1 MNIARWRNGVA
12 VIVLAALMVSPAL
25 AGRNGKSAGSSRSSG
40 SVSLNAKKGG
50 KKWTV
55 KWKDAQGVALREI
68 RLMRAYLPQ
77 AVDIFVQMFYN
88 RLLNRDVNP
97 RFSAVRRFQ
106 SSCYTV
112 ETDLQQGTFTLTL
125 TNCQPAT
132 GVTINGSLTG
142 TIDLSDLEDEIAAC
156 LTDLI
161 TEDVCG
167 FNVTVTGTATLDFTT
182 TIATNAGTLTVNTFG
197 EEGEDAPIEFD
208 VNVDVTL
215 TKVAEG
221 TEGATC
227 FTIPGTQRQ
236 ICYVITG
243 QINNVTV
250 NARLIN
256 QTTIQGS
263 SKSTQTTIS
272 VEGLTIPVE
281 VEGDD
286 ASLGCATS
294 GVVEVILP
302 GSINVQ
308 ITFDGDC
315 RPHVR
320 IAGPGGKSLEFDVPE
335 DTF

>member
-1 MNIARWRNGVA
+1 MGLGRLRNGVA
-12 VIVLAALMVSPAL
+12 VIVIVALMVSPAL
-25 AGRNGKSAGSSRSSG
+25 AGRNGKSAGSNRSSG

-50 KKWTV
+50 KKWAV
-55 KWKDAQGVALREI
+55 KWKDSQSVALREL
-68 RLMRAYLPQ
+68 RLLRAYLPQ

-88 RLLNRDVNP
+88 QLLNRDVNP

-142 TIDLSDLEDEIAAC
+142 AVDLSDLEDKIAAC

-167 FNVTVTGTATLDFTT
+167 FNVTVSGTATLNFTT

-197 EEGEDAPIEFD
+197 EEGGEEPITFD
-208 VNVDVTL
+208 VNADVTL

-221 TEGATC
+221 TEGA
-227 FTIPGTQRQ
+227 
-236 ICYVITG
+236 ICYDLGRLGEVCVLITT
-243 QINNVTV
+243 QINNVTL
-250 NARLIN
+250 NANLIN

-263 SKSTQTTIS
+263 SRSTQTTIS
-272 VEGLTIPVE
+272 VEGLTIPIE

-286 ASLGCATS
+286 VSLGCATS
-294 GVVEVILP
+294 GVVEVIFP
-302 GSINVQ
+302 GNVVVQ
-308 ITFDGDC
+308 VTFDGDC

-320 IAGPGGKSLEFDVPE
+320 ITGPGGKSLEFDVPE

>member
-1 MNIARWRNGVA
+1 MGIARWRNGIA
-12 VIVLAALMVSPAL
+12 VIVIVALMVSPAL
-25 AGRNGKSAGSSRSSG
+25 AGRNGKSAGSNRSSG

-55 KWKDAQGVALREI
+55 KWKDSRSVALREL
-68 RLMRAYLPQ
+68 RLLRAYLPQ
-77 AVDIFVQMFYN
+77 AVDIFVRMFHN

-125 TNCQPAT
+125 TNCQPAP

-142 TIDLSDLEDEIAAC
+142 TIDLSDLEDKIAAC

-161 TEDVCG
+161 TADVCG
-167 FNVTVTGTATLDFTT
+167 FNVTVSGTATLNFTT
-182 TIATNAGTLTVNTFG
+182 TIATNTGTLMVNTYG
-197 EEGEDAPIEFD
+197 EEPIAFD
-208 VNVDVTL
+208 VNADVTL

-221 TEGATC
+221 TEGA
-227 FTIPGTQRQ
+227 
-236 ICYVITG
+236 ICYDLGRLGEVCVLIET
-243 QINNVTV
+243 QINNVTL
-250 NARLIN
+250 NANLIN

-281 VEGDD
+281 VEGED

-294 GVVEVILP
+294 GVVKVIFP
-302 GSINVQ
+302 GNIVVQ
-308 ITFDGDC
+308 VTFDGDC
-315 RPHVR
+315 HPHVR
-320 IAGPGGKSLEFDVPE
+320 ITGPGGKSLEFDVPE
-335 DTF
+335 DMF